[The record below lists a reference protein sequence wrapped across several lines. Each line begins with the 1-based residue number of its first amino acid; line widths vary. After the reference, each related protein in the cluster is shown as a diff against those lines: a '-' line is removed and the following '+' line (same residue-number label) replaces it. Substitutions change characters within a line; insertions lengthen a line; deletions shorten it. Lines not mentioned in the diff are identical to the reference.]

1 MTTALPEATGLPE
14 DPGAPGAP
22 ELPDAVRL
30 LVSLVLRVSAE
41 HADTLSDA
49 LLEAG
54 ALSVSVEDA
63 AAGTEAERP
72 VFGEPGASAPLWD
85 ENLVRVLLDEPDDAP
100 RLVRLAR
107 ELCEL
112 DADPVWTLETV
123 ADTDW
128 VRQTQSQF
136 DPIMIDPRLWI
147 VPSWHEPA
155 DIDAINIRLD
165 PGLAFGTGSHPTTQL
180 CLRWLIENV
189 QAQSRVMDY
198 GCGSGILA
206 IAAARLGAA
215 HVTGID
221 IDPAAIEAAADN
233 AERNA
238 VRIEWGTA
246 EDAPRGP
253 FDIVVANILAN
264 PLRLLAPALAGLLE
278 PGGRIALAGILAS
291 QRDELMAVYADHFTM
306 QAFAE
311 QDGWVC
317 LEGTRT

>member
-1 MTTALPEATGLPE
+1 MSADLPGTSGLP
-14 DPGAPGAP
+14 DPGAP
-22 ELPDAVRL
+22 PDTPGL

-41 HADTLSDA
+41 HADALSDA

-85 ENLVRVLLDEPDDAP
+85 ENLVRVLLAQAEDAP
-100 RLVRLAR
+100 ALVALAR
-107 ELCEL
+107 EVCEL
-112 DADPVWTLETV
+112 EADPAWSLETV
-123 ADTDW
+123 PDTDW

-136 DPIMIDPRLWI
+136 DPIMIDPRMWI

-155 DIDAINIRLD
+155 DTGAINIRLD

-189 QAQSRVMDY
+189 QAHSRVMDY

-206 IAAARLGAA
+206 IAASRLGAA
-215 HVTGID
+215 RVTGID

-238 VRIEWGTA
+238 VQVTWGTA
-246 EDAPRGP
+246 ENAPAGP

-278 PGGRIALAGILAS
+278 PGGRIALAGILAT

-306 QAFAE
+306 HAFAE